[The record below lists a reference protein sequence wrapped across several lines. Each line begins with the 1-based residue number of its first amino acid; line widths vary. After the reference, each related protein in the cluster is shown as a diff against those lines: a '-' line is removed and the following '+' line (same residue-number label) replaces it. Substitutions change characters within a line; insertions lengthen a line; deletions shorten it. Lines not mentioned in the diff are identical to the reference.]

1 MNQLISHIEYLLHTH
16 NCVIVPSLGGF
27 VVNTA
32 PAHRNGLSVF
42 FPPECELVFNRELS
56 YNDGLLVES
65 YMRTD
70 GISFENATQKIN
82 DSVRQIKTLLRSE
95 KSVDL
100 GELGSFRMVDDQRFV
115 YQSKP
120 FVRPGH
126 FGLSPASLKPIIQ
139 LQPAAQLIEIPES
152 SRKSIV
158 RKAGI
163 VAAAAAVIAAVMLL
177 FPIQDSTLRHQTAQ
191 LFSLSS
197 APSVTAVTASREI
210 PDLSENVTITR
221 PEEEATLS
229 SESPRFYIVT
239 GVYQVRKV
247 ADDMIALLHSEG
259 FSTASVIDRPDRI
272 DVYAFSFSSRE
283 EAEQNLKQLKKD
295 FPNHRDA
302 WVLKYKSRPA
312 ATNFLN

>member
-27 VVNTA
+27 VVNTS

-42 FPPECELVFNRELS
+42 NPPECELVFNRELS
-56 YNDGLLVES
+56 HNDGLFVES

-82 DSVRQIKTLLRSE
+82 DSVRQIKSLLRSD

-100 GELGSFRMVDDQRFV
+100 GDLGSFRMVDDQRFV
-115 YQSKP
+115 YQSKN
-120 FVRPGH
+120 FVRPEH
-126 FGLSPASLKPIIQ
+126 FGLSSASLKPVIQ
-139 LQPAAQLIEIPES
+139 LQPAAQLVEIPES
-152 SRKSIV
+152 SKKSIV
-158 RKAGI
+158 RKAAIG
-163 VAAAAAVIAAVMLL
+163 AAAAAVITAIMLL

-191 LFSLSS
+191 FFSLGSV
-197 APSVTAVTASREI
+197 PSVAAGVVSGET
-210 PDLSENVTITR
+210 PDLSENITTTQ
-221 PEEEATLS
+221 PEVEATLS
-229 SESPRFYIVT
+229 SEGPKFYIVT
-239 GVYQVRKV
+239 GVYQVRNV

-259 FSTASVIDRPDRI
+259 FSAASVIDRPNRI
-272 DVYAFSFSSRE
+272 DVYALSFSTRE

-302 WVLKYKSRPA
+302 WVLKR
-312 ATNFLN
+312 

>member
-27 VVNTA
+27 VVNTS

-42 FPPECELVFNRELS
+42 NPPECELVFNRELS
-56 YNDGLLVES
+56 HNDGLLVES

-82 DSVRQIKTLLRSE
+82 DSVRQIKSLLRSD

-100 GELGSFRMVDDQRFV
+100 GDLGSFRMVDDQRFV

-120 FVRPGH
+120 FVRPEY

-139 LQPAAQLIEIPES
+139 LQPVAQLVKIPENS
-152 SRKSIV
+152 KKSII
-158 RKAGI
+158 RKVGI
-163 VAAAAAVIAAVMLL
+163 GTAVAAIIATAMLL
-177 FPIQDSTLRHQTAQ
+177 FPIQDTTLRPQTAQ
-191 LFSLSS
+191 LFSFGSV
-197 APSVTAVTASREI
+197 PSHTAENASGKT
-210 PDLSENVTITR
+210 PDLSENTATTQ
-221 PEEEATLS
+221 PEVEATLS
-229 SESPRFYIVT
+229 SEGPRFYIVT

-247 ADDMIALLHSEG
+247 ADDMIALLNSEG
-259 FSTASVIDRPDRI
+259 FSAASFIDRPDRI
-272 DVYAFSFSSRE
+272 DVYASSFSTRE

-302 WVLKYKSRPA
+302 WVLKK
-312 ATNFLN
+312 

>member
-27 VVNTA
+27 VVNTS

-42 FPPECELVFNRELS
+42 NPPECELVFNRELS
-56 YNDGLLVES
+56 HNDGLLVES

-82 DSVRQIKTLLRSE
+82 DSVRQIKSLLRSD

-100 GELGSFRMVDDQRFV
+100 GDLGSFRMVDDQRFV
-115 YQSKP
+115 YQSKN
-120 FVRPGH
+120 FVRPEY

-139 LQPAAQLIEIPES
+139 LQPVAQLVKIPENS
-152 SRKSIV
+152 KKSII
-158 RKAGI
+158 RKVGI
-163 VAAAAAVIAAVMLL
+163 GTAVAAIIATAMLL
-177 FPIQDSTLRHQTAQ
+177 FPIQDTTLRPQTAQ
-191 LFSLSS
+191 VFSFGSV
-197 APSVTAVTASREI
+197 PSHTAENASGKT
-210 PDLSENVTITR
+210 PDLSENTATTQ
-221 PEEEATLS
+221 PEVEATLS
-229 SESPRFYIVT
+229 SEGPRFYIVT

-247 ADDMIALLHSEG
+247 ADDMIALLNSEG
-259 FSTASVIDRPDRI
+259 FSAASFIDRPDRI
-272 DVYAFSFSSRE
+272 DVYASSFSTRE

-302 WVLKYKSRPA
+302 WVLKK
-312 ATNFLN
+312 